1 VVNPLPAA
9 ALAALGAALLCAPGC
24 IGAPR
29 LAALLPRSTARRA
42 LRLPRGLWLV
52 AAGGVGGALLLG
64 VAGGIT
70 GTGAAALWRHRRSAR
85 AAELL
90 AATAS
95 GQLAD
100 ALARMTDELRVG
112 SHPATAL
119 DGVRQDG
126 PWAEEVLGPAAAA
139 ARLGDD
145 VPAALR
151 RAAAKGSG
159 SSAADL
165 ERVAAAWALADRHG
179 APLALLLDGALS
191 DIRWR
196 VAFGARVRAQLAGP
210 RATAAV
216 LTALPALGLGL
227 GHLMGADPLGVL
239 RDGLLGQALL
249 LVGTGFVV
257 VGLLWTERILR
268 AAVPR

>member
-1 VVNPLPAA
+1 MSAVAV
-9 ALAALGAALLCAPGC
+9 AALGAALLCAPGRA
-24 IGAPR
+24 GTAR
-29 LAALLPRSTARRA
+29 LGALLPRASRR
-42 LRLPRGLWLV
+42 RVPHLPAALWLV
-52 AAGGVGGALLLG
+52 AVGAVGGALVLG

-70 GTGAAALWRHRRSAR
+70 GAGAAALWQHRRSAR
-85 AAELL
+85 RIELAS
-90 AATAS
+90 AATS

-112 SHPATAL
+112 AHPATAL

-126 PWAEEVLGPAAAA
+126 PWAEQLLGPAAAA

-151 RAAAKGSG
+151 RTAAGP
-159 SSAADL
+159 SSEDL
-165 ERVAAAWALADRHG
+165 RRVAAAWGLADRHG

-196 VAFGARVRAQLAGP
+196 LAFGARVRAQLAGP

-216 LTALPALGLGL
+216 LTGLPALGLGL

-239 RDGLLGQALL
+239 RTGFLGQLLLLLGA
-249 LVGTGFVV
+249 GFVV
-257 VGLLWTERILR
+257 AGQLWTARILR